1 MRKLVLVLVV
11 VALLLFV
18 GCEPNQPKV
27 PPRHEPIPDNYVPP
41 VEENITPTEPEEVVP
56 PVEEDVVEPEP
67 EEVISP
73 TEPEDITPPSNP
85 LENLTIPTVP
95 AENITPIPD
104 VLSENITL
112 PIPASENLTEPYVYS
127 KDTFFTDVIVDL
139 ESFNPSVGK
148 IEEVMEIASFK
159 FKQLTGYNLELRGL
173 YYLSEISGTED
184 TSGGYLDAIQYK
196 HFLNKNQGLN
206 GVIVF
211 TKEFNTESQGGH
223 STAYYYPD
231 YCNSFK
237 SVWYNYPAVYFSYQD
252 WEHQYSTCGYDYEND
267 QHVSSVSIG
276 GECGNQPGTQC
287 IFNGDYY
294 ICDYAQED
302 YYAEE
307 NVFVAC
313 TIVHEFMHPFGEN
326 GNYDHYG
333 TAICNEAMGTTAAD
347 SSSEDFQYYCGLCP
361 NVYENFKN
369 SFVDC

>member
-1 MRKLVLVLVV
+1 MKKLVLVLLV
-11 VALLLFV
+11 VALLLV
-18 GCEPNQPKV
+18 ACEPNRPNV
-27 PPRHEPIPDNYVPP
+27 PPRHDPIPDNSVPP
-41 VEENITPTEPEEVVP
+41 VEKNVTVPTEPSPSTP
-56 PVEEDVVEPEP
+56 PDPTSEPEDVTP
-67 EEVISP
+67 P
-73 TEPEDITPPSNP
+73 TEPEDI
-85 LENLTIPTVP
+85 IPTPNVP
-95 AENITPIPD
+95 AVEENVTLPTE
-104 VLSENITL
+104 SENVTL
-112 PIPASENLTEPYVYS
+112 PSTPSENLTEPEEVIPPEEPYIYS
-127 KDTFFTDVIVDL
+127 TDTFFTDVLVGL
-139 ESFNPSVGK
+139 ESFNPSEEE

-159 FKQLTGYNLELRGL
+159 FKQLTGYNLELREVS
-173 YYLSEISGTED
+173 YLNKVGAEGESTGSAFNNFE
-184 TSGGYLDAIQYK
+184 YK
-196 HFLNKNQGLN
+196 HFLDNNQGLN
-206 GVIVF
+206 GVIVL
-211 TKEFNTESQGGH
+211 TKKFGTENSGGF
-223 STAYYYPD
+223 SSLLYYPD

-237 SVWYNYPAVYFSYQD
+237 SVIRDGESNWLYFNYID
-252 WEHQYSTCGYDYEND
+252 WKHKYSTCGYDYEND